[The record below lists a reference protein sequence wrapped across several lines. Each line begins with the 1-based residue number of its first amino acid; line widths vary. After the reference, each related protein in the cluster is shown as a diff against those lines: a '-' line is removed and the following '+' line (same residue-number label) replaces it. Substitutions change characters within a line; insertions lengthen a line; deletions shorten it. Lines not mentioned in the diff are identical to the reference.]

1 MGLLNKKMLLAPVLA
16 VTLALLLA
24 GAVSF
29 LPQTVL
35 QSPPTPNPTLNPN
48 GTAIPSPT
56 TAAALSNA
64 STTGGIDVIFFGVAA
79 LLVGIVAAF
88 LFFSEKKLNKEIS
101 A

>member
-35 QSPPTPNPTLNPN
+35 QNPPAPNHTSSSNAPATPL
-48 GTAIPSPT
+48 PT
-56 TAAALSNA
+56 TAAALSNDA
-64 STTGGIDVIFFGVAA
+64 TAGGIDVLFFGVAA
-79 LLVGIVAAF
+79 LLIGIVAAF

-101 A
+101 G